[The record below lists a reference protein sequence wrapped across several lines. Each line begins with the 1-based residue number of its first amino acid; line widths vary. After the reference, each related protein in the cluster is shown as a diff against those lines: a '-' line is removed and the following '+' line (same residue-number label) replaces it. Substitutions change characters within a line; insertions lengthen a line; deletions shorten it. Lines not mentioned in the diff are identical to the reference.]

1 VPRWVALLFVAL
13 SIGLATAC
21 RSDET
26 VVPPARAAAPQSAE
40 LGWSEPFPTVGP
52 ALVFR
57 VHRLAV
63 TVGGWQADVE
73 IENRTGVEWE
83 LGADRVAVAQSF
95 GVMLFE
101 TDALDEVER
110 RGRDGDLP
118 GLRAVDRFD
127 PPVPSRLVPGRR
139 WRTTI
144 AARGRLAAGRYLRV
158 VFGPLVARTEPPEG
172 MARRFVWITDHA
184 YRLRR

>member
-1 VPRWVALLFVAL
+1 MPRWAALLFVAVSL
-13 SIGLATAC
+13 GPATAC

-26 VVPPARAAAPQSAE
+26 VVPPARAAAAQSAE

-57 VHRLAV
+57 VHRVAV
-63 TVGGWQADVE
+63 TEGGWTAEVE
-73 IENRTGVEWE
+73 IENRTEVEWE
-83 LGADRVAVAQSF
+83 IGADRVAVAQSF

-101 TDALDEVER
+101 TGTLDEVER
-110 RGRDGDLP
+110 RGRDGNLP
-118 GLRAVDRFD
+118 GLRAVDRFE
-127 PPVPSRLVPGRR
+127 PPVPPRLVPGRR

-144 AARGRLAAGRYLRV
+144 SARGTLAAGRYLRI
-158 VFGPLVARTEPPEG
+158 VFGPLITRAEPPEG
-172 MARRFVWITDHA
+172 MQPRFVWITDHA

>member
-1 VPRWVALLFVAL
+1 VPRWAAPLFVAL
-13 SIGLATAC
+13 SVGLATGC
-21 RSDET
+21 RSEET

-40 LGWSEPFPTVGP
+40 LGWSEPFPPVGP

-57 VHRLAV
+57 VHRV
-63 TVGGWQADVE
+63 TVTQHGWEADVE
-73 IENRTGVEWE
+73 IENRTDVEWE
-83 LGADRVAVAQSF
+83 IGTDRVAVAQSF

-101 TDALDEVER
+101 TGDLDEVER
-110 RGRDGDLP
+110 RGRDGNLP

-127 PPVPSRLVPGRR
+127 PPVPPRLVPGRR

-158 VFGPLVARTEPPEG
+158 VFGPLVARAEPPEG
-172 MARRFVWITDHA
+172 MAGQFVWITDHA

>member
-1 VPRWVALLFVAL
+1 MPRWAAVLFVAI

-21 RSDET
+21 RSDER
-26 VVPPARAAAPQSAE
+26 VVPPSRAAAPQSAE

-57 VHRLAV
+57 VHRV
-63 TVGGWQADVE
+63 TVTERGWTADVE

-83 LGADRVAVAQSF
+83 IGKDRVAVAQSF

-101 TDALDEVER
+101 TGELDEVER
-110 RGRDGDLP
+110 RGRDGNLP

-127 PPVPSRLVPGRR
+127 PPVPLRLVPGRR
-139 WRTTI
+139 WRATI
-144 AARGRLAAGRYLRV
+144 EARGTLAAGRYLRI
-158 VFGPLVARTEPPEG
+158 VFGPLVATAEPPEG
-172 MARRFVWITDHA
+172 LQRQFVWITDHA